1 MMKRSKILEK
11 RRTMIS
17 EETREWVDFS
27 FKIANRI
34 HCVLASKGLTQ
45 KDLATK
51 LGKSEAEISKWMRGT
66 HNFTISTIK
75 KIEVALDC
83 EILSVKKTL
92 DGSVFFLYNSSYTTY
107 PISKS
112 VKNADT
118 IVNASNGLKMVYN
131 GN

>member
-27 FKIANRI
+27 FKIADRI

-51 LGKSEAEISKWMRGT
+51 LGR
-66 HNFTISTIK
+66 
-75 KIEVALDC
+75 
-83 EILSVKKTL
+83 VK
-92 DGSVFFLYNSSYTTY
+92 
-107 PISKS
+107 
-112 VKNADT
+112 
-118 IVNASNGLKMVYN
+118 LK
-131 GN
+131 

>member
-1 MMKRSKILEK
+1 MVSYK
-11 RRTMIS
+11 
-17 EETREWVDFS
+17 
-27 FKIANRI
+27 
-34 HCVLASKGLTQ
+34 
-45 KDLATK
+45 
-51 LGKSEAEISKWMRGT
+51 
-66 HNFTISTIK
+66 
-75 KIEVALDC
+75 ALN
-83 EILSVKKTL
+83 TL

>member
-1 MMKRSKILEK
+1 MKRSKILEK

-27 FKIANRI
+27 FKIADRI
-34 HCVLASKGLTQ
+34 HCVLASKGL
-45 KDLATK
+45 TK

>member
-1 MMKRSKILEK
+1 M
-11 RRTMIS
+11 
-17 EETREWVDFS
+17 
-27 FKIANRI
+27 
-34 HCVLASKGLTQ
+34 ASKGLTQ

-131 GN
+131 GNWSFRSKNIGYTRGIVFYQLWDSLIVGSNG